1 MNVEIRIAT
10 ARDAACACKVVRRSI
25 SECCGE
31 DHGNDAAILEAW
43 LGNKTAE
50 NVEAWILSPANFSVV
65 AIAGDAVAGIA
76 MLTRGGK
83 IVLCYVCPD
92 RRFSGIGKA
101 LLLALEAQ
109 AKQWNLRT
117 LTLVSTA
124 TAKTFYAHCGYGER
138 GTTQSSIG
146 LDLVSFS
153 KRLGSGSYPRKIFCN
168 CGD

>member
-1 MNVEIRIAT
+1 MSVEIRIAT
-10 ARDAACACKVVRRSI
+10 PRDAACACKVVRRSI

-83 IVLCYVCPD
+83 IVLCYVSPEM
-92 RRFSGIGKA
+92 RFSGIGKA
-101 LLLALEAQ
+101 LLFALEAQ

-117 LTLVSTA
+117 LSVISTV
-124 TAKTFYAHCGYGER
+124 TAKTFYAHNGYSQR
-138 GTTQSSIG
+138 GTTQTPFG
-146 LDLVSFS
+146 LQLISFS
-153 KRLGSGSYPRKIFCN
+153 KRLGAGSYPRKIFCN
-168 CGD
+168 CG